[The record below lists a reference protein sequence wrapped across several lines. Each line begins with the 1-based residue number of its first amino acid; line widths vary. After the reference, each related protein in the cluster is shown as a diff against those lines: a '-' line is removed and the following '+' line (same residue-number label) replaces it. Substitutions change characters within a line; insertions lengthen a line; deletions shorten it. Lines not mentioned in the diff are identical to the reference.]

1 MNNPIREDIKN
12 EYNNL
17 VKNVEK
23 LKKDVNELD
32 NYVNTMSEKSVS
44 SETIVTETPIET
56 IPEPVTPVTETIPEP
71 VTPVTETI
79 PEPVT
84 PVTETTPQPVTPVTE
99 TTPQPVPEEIIEKK
113 EEQKE
118 ELLDA
123 LTVTNQQE
131 TKTDEQLLQEQKHEM
146 NARKTNIEEALKKM
160 VQYKKNEEISNDKIV
175 AWNLLGKTNIKLEEY
190 LSTTLFY
197 DMKRD
202 WVTYGQQLWY
212 RPEHYL
218 KEFLDSYHELNVKIG
233 INKYYKDIMSKY
245 IKNDVNDPVN
255 RYDQL
260 FINIKTQLDDTYNG
274 IIQMKKKGGRKTK
287 KQRKQKKQRKSK
299 RKQRKS
305 NRIK

>member
-1 MNNPIREDIKN
+1 MNNPLREHIKN

-17 VKNVEK
+17 VENVKK
-23 LKKDVNELD
+23 LKKDVNYLD
-32 NYVNTMSEKSVS
+32 NYVNIMNEKSSS
-44 SETIVTETPIET
+44 SETIVTE
-56 IPEPVTPVTETIPEP
+56 PVTETIPEP
-71 VTPVTETI
+71 ITQTIPEPVTETI
-79 PEPVT
+79 PEPIT
-84 PVTETTPQPVTPVTE
+84 QTIPEPVTQTIPEPTPITNPPTQPL
-99 TTPQPVPEEIIEKK
+99 PEELK
-113 EEQKE
+113 EEIEEKKE

-123 LTVTNQQE
+123 LTDTNEQQ
-131 TKTDEQLLQEQKHEM
+131 TKTDEQVLQEQKDEM

-160 VQYKKNEEISNDKIV
+160 VQHKKNEEISNDKIV

-197 DMKRD
+197 DIKRD
-202 WVTYGQQLWY
+202 WATYGQQLWY

-218 KEFLDSYHELNVKIG
+218 KEFLNSYQELNKNIG
-233 INKYYKDIMSKY
+233 RNKYYKDIMSSY
-245 IKNDVNDPVN
+245 IKKDVNNPVN
-255 RYDQL
+255 RYDQI

-274 IIQMKKKGGRKTK
+274 IEQMQKKGGRKTK